1 MKRQYLGLVCA
12 LSFAWPAAAQD
23 EKPPQTLF
31 TNVHVFDGTS
41 EQRIENA
48 SVLVEGN
55 MIKTVSTEAIDA
67 PDATVIDGEGRTLT
81 PGFIENHAHLMMLP
95 GPDPASNGS
104 QFSTWEDLRYS
115 WRLRWLRCT

>member
-1 MKRQYLGLVCA
+1 MQRLYLGVVCA
-12 LSFAWPAAAQD
+12 LSFSWPAAAQD
-23 EKPPQTLF
+23 EKPSQTLF

-55 MIKTVSTEAIDA
+55 LIKTVSTEAIDA

-81 PGFIENHAHLMMLP
+81 LGFIENHAHLMLM
-95 GPDPASNGS
+95 GPSLSAMEANSI
-104 QFSTWEDLRYS
+104 WEDFGIHATRMAEM
-115 WRLRWLRCT
+115 